1 MQKILVQLQVEQK
14 VITIM
19 SLGVEDHNV
28 NLIEEAFSTIANRLV
43 SIITNLKSDLADVTT
58 IEDMMQIVSALKIA
72 TSIACRL
79 DGGSTSEM
87 LEQSLEAIFQLQFM
101 FNLDVKRFIFAKQDG
116 QIFVERNICLPSRD
130 SFVHADEATSVN
142 TSNSMQFAYNATRGM
157 PS

>member
-19 SLGVEDHNV
+19 SLGVEDKNV
-28 NLIEEAFSTIANRLV
+28 NLVEEAFSAIADRLT
-43 SIITNLKSDLADVTT
+43 SITTKLANELADVKTA
-58 IEDMMQIVSALKIA
+58 EDMMQTVSALKIA
-72 TSIACRL
+72 SSIACRI
-79 DGGSTSEM
+79 DGGNTGEM
-87 LEQSLEAIFQLQFM
+87 LEQSLEAILQLQFM

-130 SFVHADEATSVN
+130 SFVHIDETTSVN
-142 TSNSMQFAYNATRGM
+142 TSNSIQFAYNATRGM

>member
-19 SLGVEDHNV
+19 SLGVEDHNL
-28 NLIEEAFSTIANRLV
+28 NLVDEAFSAIADRLA
-43 SIITNLKSDLADVTT
+43 SIMAKLESELADVTT
-58 IEDMMQIVSALKIA
+58 VEGMMQTVSALKIA
-72 TSIACRL
+72 SSIACRI
-79 DGGSTSEM
+79 DGGNTGEM
-87 LEQSLEAIFQLQFM
+87 LEQSLEAILQLQFM
-101 FNLDVKRFIFAKQDG
+101 FGLDVKRFIFAKEDR

-130 SFVHADEATSVN
+130 SFVHVDEATSVN